1 MAATLLTTEDVNW
14 NLERLAFNILVDQ
27 QPFGIALPR
36 SADDVSEVV
45 RAAAANGRRV
55 AAQRTG
61 HNAAPLGSLA
71 GTVLLRTAGLGGVQI
86 DADAGSARV
95 GAGALWGDVVPKASE
110 LGLAALHGSSPTV
123 GIAGYTLG
131 GGASFYD
138 RKHGLACNR
147 VTAIELVTAG
157 GEQIRVDAENEPDLF
172 WALRGGGGSFGVVTA
187 LEFDLLPLPEI
198 FAGALLFPAE
208 QAADVLHGWRE
219 WTAGVPEEMTSVGR
233 LMNFP
238 PVPEVP
244 EPFRGKSF
252 AVLEAIYCGDPADG
266 EELVAPLR
274 NWAASAWTR
283 IQAQPPARNRPSC
296 TWTRRTPVPYTSEA
310 ILTKE
315 LPASAIDSL
324 VDAIGPGSGSQ
335 LVSVELRHGGAA
347 LSRAPQDAGALAT
360 MPGTF
365 LAFRGRLRPGAR
377 GDGANP
383 RLARRLQGRTRAVR
397 RRALPQL
404 RRGELRHNSDIPA
417 RGARAPPRGQATLRP
432 REPLSFQPPCH
443 GLGKRGAHPFDPRPM
458 RKLVANN
465 MQVGDLAV
473 VTDQFPDG

>member
-1 MAATLLTTEDVNW
+1 M
-14 NLERLAFNILVDQ
+14 RL
-27 QPFGIALPR
+27 
-36 SADDVSEVV
+36 SA
-45 RAAAANGRRV
+45 RPPPNGRRV

-71 GTVLLRTAGLGGVQI
+71 GTVLVRTAGLGGVEI
-86 DADAGSARV
+86 DAEAGSARV

-110 LGLAALHGSSPTV
+110 LGLAALHGSSPNV
-123 GIAGYTLG
+123 GVAGYTLG

-147 VTAIELVTAG
+147 VTAVELVTAG

-208 QAADVLHGWRE
+208 QAAEVLHGWRE

-274 NWAASAWTR
+274 ELGSGGMDT
-283 IQAQPPARNRPSC
+283 IQAQPPAGIAELHMDPP
-296 TWTRRTPVPYTSEA
+296 TPVPYTSES
-310 ILTKE
+310 ILTTE

-324 VDAIGPGSGSQ
+324 VDAVGPGSGSQ

-347 LSRAPQDAGALAT
+347 LSRAPQNAGALAT

-365 LAFRGRLRPGAR
+365 LAFGVGFVPVPEAMAPTRAWLGAFKAALEPYDAGRYFNLVEESFDIAQIFPPDVLERLREVKQRYDPDNVFHSNHPVTASGT
-377 GDGANP
+377 
-383 RLARRLQGRTRAVR
+383 GRDNI
-397 RRALPQL
+397 Q
-404 RRGELRHNSDIPA
+404 I
-417 RGARAPPRGQATLRP
+417 
-432 REPLSFQPPCH
+432 
-443 GLGKRGAHPFDPRPM
+443 
-458 RKLVANN
+458 
-465 MQVGDLAV
+465 GDLAV

>member
-1 MAATLLTTEDVNW
+1 MGATLLTTEDVNW
-14 NLERLAFNILVDQ
+14 NLERLAFNILIDQ

-45 RAAAANGRRV
+45 RAVAANGRRV

-71 GTVLLRTAGLGGVQI
+71 GTVLLRTAGLGDVQI
-86 DADAGSARV
+86 DAEAGSARV

-110 LGLAALHGSSPTV
+110 LGRAALHGSTPNV

-131 GGASFYD
+131 GGVSFYH

-147 VTAIELVTAG
+147 VTAIELVTAD

-208 QAADVLHGWRE
+208 QASEVLQGWLE

-274 NWAASAWTR
+274 ELGNVGMDT
-283 IQAQPPARNRPSC
+283 IQALPPAGIADLHMDPP
-296 TWTRRTPVPYTSEA
+296 TPVPYTSES
-310 ILTKE
+310 ILTQE

-324 VDAIGPGSGSQ
+324 VEAVGPGSGSQ

-347 LSRAPQDAGALAT
+347 LSRAQQDAGALAT
-360 MPGTF
+360 LPGSF
-365 LAFRGRLRPGAR
+365 LAFGVGFVPVPEAMAPTRAWLGAFKAALEPYDAGRYFNFVEESFDITQMFPPDVLERLREVKQRYDP
-377 GDGANP
+377 DN
-383 RLARRLQGRTRAVR
+383 VFKS
-397 RRALPQL
+397 
-404 RRGELRHNSDIPA
+404 N
-417 RGARAPPRGQATLRP
+417 
-432 REPLSFQPPCH
+432 
-443 GLGKRGAHPFDPRPM
+443 HP
-458 RKLVANN
+458 
-465 MQVGDLAV
+465 
-473 VTDQFPDG
+473 VTG